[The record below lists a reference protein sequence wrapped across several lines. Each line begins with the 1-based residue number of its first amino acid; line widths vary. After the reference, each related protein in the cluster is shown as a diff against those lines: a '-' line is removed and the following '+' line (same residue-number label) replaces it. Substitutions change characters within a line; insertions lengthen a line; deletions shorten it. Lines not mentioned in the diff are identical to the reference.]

1 MLPPGASLV
10 GPFSLPIVVCF
21 TYKHTCNQ
29 LPAPPALLDWLAAR
43 VCPFW
48 LQSDVSFGEG
58 TAYLFR
64 PSFLLSSLQTSDS
77 GSALP
82 FFALPTVYS
91 ARPISLHYFY

>member
-21 TYKHTCNQ
+21 TYKHTSNQ

-58 TAYLFR
+58 TAYLFFLA
-64 PSFLLSSLQTSDS
+64 PSKFSNHATMHHLSCIDVST
-77 GSALP
+77 
-82 FFALPTVYS
+82 
-91 ARPISLHYFY
+91 